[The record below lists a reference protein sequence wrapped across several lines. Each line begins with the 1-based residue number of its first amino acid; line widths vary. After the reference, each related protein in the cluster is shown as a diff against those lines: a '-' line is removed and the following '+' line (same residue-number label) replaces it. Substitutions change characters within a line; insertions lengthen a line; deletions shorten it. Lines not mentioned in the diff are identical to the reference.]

1 MEYKKLKSHL
11 IPVEDFR
18 QIWKEQYCAE
28 PIETFDGVMVSFY
41 EDMFDHVFFESDS
54 NKPGDKSILSLN
66 RLEKILW
73 IKSALQDPDA
83 VLKTGWDKST
93 KSYFDNRR
101 ISIVKGNFVVVI
113 RFTGFL
119 KAKLVTAYE
128 KNDIENIM
136 QSPDFDKNS
145 PFLKK

>member
-1 MEYKKLKSHL
+1 MEYKKLKAHL
-11 IPVEDFR
+11 IPVEDFKE
-18 QIWKEQYCAE
+18 IWKTEYCAA
-28 PIETFDGVMVSFY
+28 PIETFDGVMVHFY
-41 EDMFDHVFFESDS
+41 EDMFEHVFFESADRIQ
-54 NKPGDKSILSLN
+54 GDKSILSLN

-73 IKSALQDPDA
+73 IKAALQDPDA
-83 VLKTGWDKST
+83 ILKTGWDKST

-101 ISIVKGNFVVVI
+101 ISIVKGNYVVVI

-128 KNDIENIM
+128 KNDIANILS
-136 QSPDFDKNS
+136 SPDFDRNS